1 MAINTPWGCYK
12 WTIMPQGL
20 ENSPATWQ
28 SMINKVLGD
37 LIGTICFAYV
47 DDVIVFGAYTIQ
59 DHLNRCIK
67 VIEHLEKAGLLINP
81 NKSTLFAEK
90 VKMLG
95 HYISEKG
102 IEPNNDKVTQ
112 IVQWKTPTSKQEV
125 QRFMD
130 IVNWIRKFIP
140 MLGPISK
147 PLTQLTRKSIPFKW
161 LPIHN
166 DAFERIKGLAKVTP
180 ILKPLDYKS
189 GVPVWVVCDASKTGI
204 GAAVKAGLLA

>member
-1 MAINTPWGCYK
+1 
-12 WTIMPQGL
+12 MPQGL

-59 DHLNRCIK
+59 DHLDRCIK
-67 VIEHLEKAGLLINP
+67 VIKRLEKAGLLNNP

-90 VKMLG
+90 IKMLG

-112 IVQWKTPTSKQEV
+112 IVQWQTPTSKREV
-125 QRFMD
+125 QRFMG

-147 PLTQLTRKSIPFKW
+147 PLS
-161 LPIHN
+161 
-166 DAFERIKGLAKVTP
+166 
-180 ILKPLDYKS
+180 
-189 GVPVWVVCDASKTGI
+189 
-204 GAAVKAGLLA
+204 